1 MRDLMTSKAF
11 YAGILCA
18 LVVGAIAMAVSR
30 TVDLSARSA
39 YKTES
44 VRL

>member
-1 MRDLMTSKAF
+1 MKDLLTSKAF
-11 YAGILCA
+11 YAGLLCA
-18 LVVGAIAMAVSR
+18 VVIAAIAMAASR
-30 TVDLSARSA
+30 SLDLSASSA